1 MADYSF
7 ALAPVCSQVEDD
19 HLRRVLQDVE
29 TEAVNFGYRF
39 VKDAQVRRD
48 YISSIRKMSM
58 ETMTAYRSGAITAEE
73 GARTA
78 QAMRNTIMDAQR
90 AISSDLGRAIAEKG
104 KLRGKSLPEL
114 QERYAGEVFGSKFES
129 LADGQKAR
137 VFSTII
143 ERSGV
148 DRARF
153 SVWTPRLARIGR
165 GLELLTV
172 AIAVYNITTAQDK
185 LEAAAKEGVA
195 AGGGFL
201 GGAAG
206 GALAGLACGPGAPVC
221 VTIGIFAGGALGAF
235 GFGIVFEQLRGH

>member
-19 HLRRVLQDVE
+19 HLRRALQDL
-29 TEAVNFGYRF
+29 EAEGVNFGYRF

-48 YISSIRKMSM
+48 YIASIRKMSQ

-90 AISSDLGRAIAEKG
+90 AISSDLGRAIAEKS
-104 KLRGKSLPEL
+104 KSRGKSLPEL
-114 QERYAGEVFGSKFES
+114 QERYAGEVFGSEFES

-137 VFSTII
+137 VYST
-143 ERSGV
+143 
-148 DRARF
+148 
-153 SVWTPRLARIGR
+153 
-165 GLELLTV
+165 
-172 AIAVYNITTAQDK
+172 
-185 LEAAAKEGVA
+185 

-235 GFGIVFEQLRGH
+235 GFGIVFEQLRGHRGTSTWCRRC